1 MRKSAAVG
9 IVLAALVAAG
19 CSELSSPTSPSTTIA
34 AAATSAAPGT
44 STPTLHWNIIAPGCT
59 PVHPAPEVEGPPA
72 HVRQMTPD
80 ELHFHPGAVLALW
93 MRAGG
98 DSVWGIFHPGDS
110 GHALCFWDT
119 AGL

>member
-1 MRKSAAVG
+1 
-9 IVLAALVAAG
+9 
-19 CSELSSPTSPSTTIA
+19 
-34 AAATSAAPGT
+34 
-44 STPTLHWNIIAPGCT
+44 
-59 PVHPAPEVEGPPA
+59 
-72 HVRQMTPD
+72 
-80 ELHFHPGAVLALW
+80 VLALW